1 MSRLLIADDHDLV
14 RSTLAVMLREKGGYD
29 VIEGSDMWG
38 AMKEIHSDAPPD
50 IALLDFSMPG
60 MSIPETPETS
70 RSSDEFQT
78 CRTAH
83 GHRNA

>member
-1 MSRLLIADDHDLV
+1 MWITNTIHFSEVFFLIMSRLLIADDHDLV

-50 IALLDFSMPG
+50 IALLDF
-60 MSIPETPETS
+60 
-70 RSSDEFQT
+70 
-78 CRTAH
+78 
-83 GHRNA
+83 